1 MDSFV
6 GAGVCRT
13 QAWTARRK
21 LQFDLFA
28 KRFETWDAFNEAV
41 NGRRDEIREGA
52 RAGDVTARDK
62 CLKDMW
68 RQKRLMF
75 VLFPPEVHR
84 GIEAIEAGLM
94 EYMVRSV
101 DAQTT
106 DVGSPEAGQRA
117 VARYQAVY
125 DADQRLWAAQGVLSN
140 LVHPYLQ
147 QYGWWE
153 LRPRQRYGGQ
163 ASSAATY
170 RADCTSSSRNCG
182 VGKQAEGR
190 MIDAR

>member
-1 MDSFV
+1 MADGMRSEKEL
-6 GAGVCRT
+6 A
-13 QAWTARRK
+13 QATYRPRQMPKGHVAS
-21 LQFDLFA
+21 
-28 KRFETWDAFNEAV
+28 EAPDV
-41 NGRRDEIREGA
+41 
-52 RAGDVTARDK
+52 RAVSA
-62 CLKDMW
+62 
-68 RQKRLMF
+68 
-75 VLFPPEVHR
+75 EVHR

-153 LRPRQRYGGQ
+153 LRATPALRWTSIQR
-163 ASSAATY
+163 
-170 RADCTSSSRNCG
+170 RHVSRG
-182 VGKQAEGR
+182 LHLKLAQLRRRKAGEGR